1 MEKYNT
7 EEILRESQ
15 ENVKKLNE
23 KLKDIESL
31 HNEIKES
38 VSLSLKNPIL
48 FKELA
53 EKLNDSAELYLTG
66 NNTIFDEKIVEISSK
81 ITELGSE
88 ITRLVEVD
96 FNDLFKDLETKFLE
110 NSKLEIGKELKKFDE
125 KANNIQ
131 NKIDDLGKEITR
143 LSKIDLEEHFNKHQ
157 NKLSEVF
164 ISVNGINGILTTIS
178 QNINKIIQNFG
189 DIEQTLSKNQKEIKK
204 GFDDVKENQE
214 KAINDLLNKIK
225 ESDTKLDVIVSQNE
239 LLKKELDFNK
249 KLNFAIIVLVIVS
262 IILKFIK

>member
-38 VSLSLKNPIL
+38 VSLSLKNPVL

-53 EKLNDSAELYLTG
+53 VKLNDSAELYLTG
-66 NNTIFDEKIVEISSK
+66 NNAIFDQKIFEISNK
-81 ITELGSE
+81 INELGSE
-88 ITRLVEVD
+88 ISRLVNVD
-96 FNDLFKDLETKFLE
+96 FKLLFKDLETKFLE
-110 NSKLEIGKELKKFDE
+110 NSKLEIGKELKKIDE
-125 KANNIQ
+125 KAVNIQ
-131 NKIDDLGKEITR
+131 SKIDDLGTEITR

-157 NKLSEVF
+157 SKLSEVF

-189 DIEQTLSKNQKEIKK
+189 DIEQILSKNQKENNTN
-204 GFDDVKENQE
+204 FDILKANQE
-214 KAINDLLNKIK
+214 KNTNELINKIK
-225 ESDTKLDVIVSQNE
+225 ETDAKLDIVITQNDT
-239 LLKKELDFNK
+239 LKKELDFNK
-249 KLNFAIIVLVIVS
+249 KIGFAIVLLVVVS
-262 IILKFIK
+262 IIVSLL